1 MKDVVFALTSAT
13 SFRKRAAILNRTR
26 HETVHGTPMTTVA
39 EIVEREGTAYQTQMN
54 DWALTVFADHRV
66 SEDGIPLTTEAYEG
80 PMEASGWRSQ

>member
-1 MKDVVFALTSAT
+1 
-13 SFRKRAAILNRTR
+13 
-26 HETVHGTPMTTVA
+26 MTTVA